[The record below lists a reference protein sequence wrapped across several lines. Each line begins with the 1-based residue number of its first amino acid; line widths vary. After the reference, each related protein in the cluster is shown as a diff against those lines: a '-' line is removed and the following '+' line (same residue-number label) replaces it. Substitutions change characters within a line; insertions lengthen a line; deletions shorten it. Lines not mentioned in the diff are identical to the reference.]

1 MSEKNAIIAVYNT
14 HIEAED
20 AVKQLQRADFDM
32 RKLSIV
38 GRDYHT
44 EQHIVGYY
52 NIGDRMK
59 SWGKRGAFWGGLW
72 GMLFGAA
79 FFVLP
84 GIGPVVMAGPLVTW
98 VVGALQGAALVGG
111 MSVVGAG
118 LFSLGIPK
126 NSILKYDSA
135 LKADKFVLVA
145 HGTAPEVM
153 KAQEVLQETEPAV
166 LDMHLADELGT
177 MSAT

>member
-1 MSEKNAIIAVYNT
+1 MSEKNAIVAVYNT

-20 AVKQLQRADFDM
+20 AVKQLQRAGFDM

-79 FFVLP
+79 VFVLP
-84 GIGPVVMAGPLVTW
+84 GVGPVVIAGPLVAW
-98 VVGALQGAALVGG
+98 VVGALQSAALVGG
-111 MSVVGAG
+111 MSVIGAG

-126 NSILKYDSA
+126 NSIVKYDSA
-135 LKADKFVLVA
+135 LKANKYVLVA
-145 HGTAPEVM
+145 HGVAPEVM
-153 KAQEVLQETEPAV
+153 KAQEILQMTEPAV

-177 MSAT
+177 MSA